1 MPIIIAGS
9 AEEGSRTA
17 ARLVGGAIQNRP
29 ALRLGLA
36 AGHTPTGLYGQLAQ
50 CHRSGALDCSEIR
63 IFSLDEWME
72 LPAESPHS
80 FRSFYHTH
88 LLNHLNIDPAHVH
101 LLNGRPGEDP
111 LTYCSAYEDLI
122 RDCGGIDLQILG
134 IGRNGHL
141 GFNEPGSSLH
151 SRTRPTLLS
160 GQTRRAY
167 APFFK
172 HASVPQWAMTM
183 GLGTILEARVL
194 LLLAFGAEKA
204 AAVAKSVEGPLT
216 ASVPASAIQLHPTTI
231 FVLDRTAAAR
241 LTNAAYYRR
250 EASRLETQLPDWLR
264 PARRQE
270 GKRGPTRLKTMR
282 RSRRPT

>member
-1 MPIIIAGS
+1 MPMIIAGS

-17 ARLVGGAIQNRP
+17 ARLVGRAIQNRP

-80 FRSFYHTH
+80 FRSYYQKH
-88 LLNHLNIDPAHVH
+88 LLSRLNIDPAHVH
-101 LLNGRPGEDP
+101 LLNGQPSEDA
-111 LTYCSAYEDLI
+111 LAYCAAYEDLI
-122 RDCGGIDLQILG
+122 RDYGGIDLQILG

-160 GQTRRAY
+160 TQTRRAH
-167 APFFK
+167 ARAFK
-172 HASVPQWAMTM
+172 DTPVPQWAMTM

-194 LLLAFGAEKA
+194 LLLAFGTEKA
-204 AAVAKSVEGPLT
+204 AAIAKAVEGPLT
-216 ASVPASAIQLHPTTI
+216 ASVPASAIQLHPTVI
-231 FVLDRTAAAR
+231 FVLDGTAAAR
-241 LTNAAYYRR
+241 LTNATYYRR

-264 PARRQE
+264 QARRQE
-270 GKRGPTRLKTMR
+270 DKRETRLLKAVKML
-282 RSRRPT
+282 RRPT